1 MLAGEGFDPGEMFK
15 LESVRIPRVVSMVTV
30 LPGSNEAPLENLPET
45 VKTVSAKV
53 AGAAAATKR
62 TARAIPMSQ
71 VRCGTKYV
79 RPFAFEECC
88 TARVWLANMWCLRGA
103 VGSNTMPP
111 VKGTTLAKH
120 GVLRIRDLAAYVVGE
135 LCNSL
140 VFPAPQVPR

>member
-1 MLAGEGFDPGEMFK
+1 MASACVKMLAGEGFDPGEMLK

-88 TARVWLANMWCLRGA
+88 TARVWLANMWCLRRA
-103 VGSNTMPP
+103 VGSNTMP
-111 VKGTTLAKH
+111 ASSAH
-120 GVLRIRDLAAYVVGE
+120 GAGQTRRVEGKRLSIL
-135 LCNSL
+135 S
-140 VFPAPQVPR
+140 PR